1 MFTILAV
8 HLTFEEGLKLKIA
21 MNGGLESKSDFFS
34 GFEQRNT
41 YFAFTFRHL
50 HFRPHLVE
58 KNRPVSS
65 SHPLPA
71 HDSFFPFL
79 KKQRSQIRLD

>member
-1 MFTILAV
+1 MVFTILAV

-34 GFEQRNT
+34 GFEQLNT

-58 KNRPVSS
+58 KKQTCQLQSPSARPRFFL
-65 SHPLPA
+65 PL
-71 HDSFFPFL
+71 F
-79 KKQRSQIRLD
+79 KKTKITN